1 MKLEVNQYVR
11 VKGYIGKIININD
24 FREPDMEIA
33 IEIPCFNDLVFVNRN
48 DIAKASYNIIDVIEA
63 GDIVNGKYV
72 VSSVGKGYINFAEE
86 VEMMEYEIPEVESVL
101 TKEQFEN
108 NCYRVKKIGED

>member
-1 MKLEVNQYVR
+1 MKLEKGMYAR
-11 VKGYIGKIININD
+11 VQELNDVIIVKILKVEDDGFNADNNMFYIFSEVI
-24 FREPDMEIA
+24 
-33 IEIPCFNDLVFVNRN
+33 
-48 DIAKASYNIIDVIEA
+48 KASYNLKDVIEV

-108 NCYRVKKIGED
+108 NCYRMKNIRED